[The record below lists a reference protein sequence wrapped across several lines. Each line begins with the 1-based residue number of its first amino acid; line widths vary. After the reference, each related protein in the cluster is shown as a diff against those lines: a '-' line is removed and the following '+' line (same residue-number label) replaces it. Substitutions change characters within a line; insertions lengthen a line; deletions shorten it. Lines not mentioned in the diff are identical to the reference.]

1 MAYKKGENRK
11 QRVLF
16 PECIDEYV
24 GQDAPVR
31 FFDAFVDSLD
41 MEKLGF
47 RSTPAETGAPGY
59 DPRDLMK
66 LYIYGYFY
74 AVRSSRKLARECHC
88 NIEVMWLLCNSLPT
102 SEQYLTLEKTTE
114 KPLRRLSR
122 NSTDSATN

>member
-1 MAYKKGENRK
+1 MAYKKGENRR

-47 RSTPAETGAPGY
+47 IRSTPASSTKKNRKTLINSHLRFFFCAIAPHLH
-59 DPRDLMK
+59 PRT
-66 LYIYGYFY
+66 IFSYFF
-74 AVRSSRKLARECHC
+74 
-88 NIEVMWLLCNSLPT
+88 
-102 SEQYLTLEKTTE
+102 
-114 KPLRRLSR
+114 
-122 NSTDSATN
+122 